1 MGKRAALLV
10 LTFLFPGEE
19 RRRGAHA
26 VGGERQ
32 IRLDQR
38 LSRLAGLV
46 GFIGARC
53 V

>member
-1 MGKRAALLV
+1 MLG

-26 VGGERQ
+26 GGGERR
-32 IRLDQR
+32 IRLDRR
-38 LSRLAGLV
+38 LGRHAGLV